1 MMTNPPQVP
10 TGAVETASDDR
21 LESWKEIA
29 AYMRRDVKT
38 VQRWEKREA
47 MPVHR
52 HLHDKMGSV
61 YAFRA
66 ELDAWAQKRRL
77 PTSAEE
83 SATFPAPEAAS
94 SVGGPQLQEEQQQAA
109 LDLVPEARPGSAAR
123 SGRWLWPL
131 AGIGLA
137 LALAVAAPRL
147 NSPRGATNPLANAR
161 FLQLTDFNGI
171 EQAAA
176 ISRDGK
182 LVAFLS
188 DRDGQ
193 MDVWVTQ
200 VGSGAFHNL
209 TRGAARDLV
218 NPSLRTVGFSPDG
231 DLVTFWARRLEASQQ
246 SEISVWAIP
255 TLGGSP
261 RVYLDGVAE
270 YDWSDDAARL
280 VYHTPGPGDP
290 MFVRDAAARSPARQI
305 FSAPPGLHAHFPLWS
320 PDGSFIYFVQGSP
333 PDRMDVWR
341 LKPTGGA
348 AERITNHGAAVTY
361 PVFLDARTLLYLATD
376 RDSTGPWI
384 YSVEVERRA
393 PQRVSFGIE
402 RYTSLAASSDG
413 RRLVATLA
421 TPKNTLWR
429 VPFGTGA
436 ANDTDARPITLT
448 TGNGSSPRLGD
459 GFLLYVSSRGSGD
472 AIWKLQGDR
481 STELWSSP
489 DTRVIGGPALA
500 SDQRRIAFSTRRHD
514 GHTLL
519 WVVNSDGTDGHT
531 LTTSLELQGAP
542 AWAPDGQAVTVAA
555 FVDGVPNL
563 FSIPTDGRP
572 PLRLVHEHS
581 SDPVWSPDGDILVFS
596 GADVGTT
603 FPLKAV
609 TADGR
614 PHPIGELRLTRG
626 ARHVVFFGGGRSLV
640 VMRGELHHKN
650 LWLIDLDTGAERQLT
665 NFGRGFD
672 MRDFDLAPDGREIV
686 VEQVQAHSDIVLLER
701 PR

>member
-1 MMTNPPQVP
+1 MTTNAPQVP
-10 TGAVETASDDR
+10 TSPVEAASDDR

-66 ELDAWAQKRRL
+66 ELDAWARKRRL

-83 SATFPAPEAAS
+83 STTFPAPES
-94 SVGGPQLQEEQQQAA
+94 PSGVGSPQLDEERQHTGK
-109 LDLVPEARPGSAAR
+109 DLIRQGGQDSGARNAM
-123 SGRWLWPL
+123 WLWAL
-131 AGIGLA
+131 AAVGLA
-137 LALAVAAPRL
+137 LALAFAAPLLTSRQDA
-147 NSPRGATNPLANAR
+147 SNPLANAR

-200 VGSGAFHNL
+200 VGSGEFHNL
-209 TRGAARDLV
+209 TRGAARDLM
-218 NPSLRTVGFSPDG
+218 NPSLRTVAFSPDG
-231 DLVTFWARRLEASQQ
+231 QLVTFWARRLDTSQQ

-255 TLGGSP
+255 ILGGSQ

-270 YDWSDDAARL
+270 YDWSDDAARF

-290 MFVRDAAARSPARQI
+290 MFLREAGARSQARQI
-305 FSAPPGLHAHFPLWS
+305 FSAPEGLHAHFPLWS
-320 PDGSFIYFVQGSP
+320 PDGSFIYFVQGSV

-348 AERITNHGAAVTY
+348 PERITNHSAAVTY
-361 PVFLDARTLLYLATD
+361 PVFLDARTLIYLATD
-376 RDSTGPWI
+376 RDGTGPWI
-384 YSVEVERRA
+384 YSVDVERRA

-402 RYTSLAASSDG
+402 RYTSLAASSNG

-429 VPFGTGA
+429 VPVGTGA
-436 ANDTDARPITLT
+436 VKDTDARPITLT

-459 GFLLYVSSRGSGD
+459 GFLLYVSSTGSGD
-472 AIWKLQGDR
+472 TIWKLEGDR
-481 STELWSSP
+481 STELWRSA
-489 DTRVIGGPALA
+489 DTRVIGGLALA

-519 WVVNSDGTDGHT
+519 WVLNSDGTDAHT
-531 LTTSLELQGAP
+531 LTTSLELRGAP

-555 FVDGVPNL
+555 LVDGVPNL

-581 SDPVWSPDGDILVFS
+581 SDPVWSPEGDILVFS

-609 TADGR
+609 TADGG

-626 ARHVVFFGGGRSLV
+626 ARHVVFFGGRRSLV

-650 LWLIDLDTGAERQLT
+650 LWLIDLHTGAERQLT

-672 MRDFDLAPDGREIV
+672 MRDFDLSPDGREIV

-701 PR
+701 R